1 MGSGST
7 LVACAKTG
15 RHGIGIE
22 LNPDYF
28 EIACKRV
35 RDAYSQPDM
44 FIAEQPKAATQRDM
58 LGEAVR

>member
-22 LNPDYF
+22 LDENYF
-28 EIACKRV
+28 NIACKRV
-35 RDAYSQPDM
+35 ENAYRQGDL
-44 FIAEQPKAATQRDM
+44 FI
-58 LGEAVR
+58 